1 VKSSRPN
8 LPLLYTLAN
17 MLGRVMLAAKLPIL
31 RLDEQSLSE
40 RAMKQTGLTDFG
52 DPHYREGLLK
62 LLESAERDANL
73 HPLGRLMANDLVTNY
88 LVQRLRLMET
98 RKREPEI
105 FSQPLVPP
113 LIVTGFARSG
123 TTFLH
128 RMLALDPAHRGI
140 PHWMLVRPFARK
152 NENDADIERRMAETE
167 RALRIWQPMLPG
179 LDSIH
184 YTRADSAEECI
195 LALGLTFNSIFFGTI
210 MPVYGYV
217 DWYMQQSETLQ
228 KYQEYRWLLQV
239 YQTQEP
245 GRRLTLKAPA
255 HAGNLAALLNAMPEA
270 MVVQTDRDPVPCV
283 SSTCSLLYTFYL
295 SMTYE
300 VDVRRMARMIL
311 RLFEVM
317 GQRNL
322 AFREANPGVVHEVM
336 YDSLV
341 SDPFETVRRIYSHF
355 DLPWTDAYAS
365 KLEEFIRNHPKDK
378 HGKHE
383 YAAADFELTED
394 EIADRLQFYYERRKR
409 ESS

>member
-1 VKSSRPN
+1 MKSSRSN
-8 LPLLYTLAN
+8 LSLPYTLAN
-17 MLGRVMLAAKLPIL
+17 ALGRVLVAARVPIM
-31 RLDEQSLSE
+31 RLDEQSLCE
-40 RAMKQTGLTDFG
+40 RAMRQTGLTDFG
-52 DPHYREGLLK
+52 DPRYREGLVQ
-62 LLESAERDANL
+62 LLESVERDANL

-98 RKREPEI
+98 RRRAPEL

-128 RMLALDPAHRGI
+128 RMLALDQGHRGI
-140 PHWMLVRPFARK
+140 PHWMLVRPFAK
-152 NENDADIERRMAETE
+152 KAENDADVERRIAETE
-167 RALRIWQPMLPG
+167 RALRIWRPMLPG

-195 LALGLTFNSIFFGTI
+195 LALCLTFNSVFFGVI
-210 MPVYGYV
+210 MPVYSYM
-217 DWYMQQSETLQ
+217 DWCMRQSETLQ
-228 KYQEYRWLLQV
+228 KYREYRWLLQV
-239 YQTQEP
+239 YQAQEP

-255 HAGNLAALLNAMPEA
+255 HAGNLASLLDAIPEA

-295 SMTYE
+295 SMTKAL
-300 VDVRRMARMIL
+300 DVQRMARMIL

-322 AFREANPGVVHEVM
+322 AFRESHPGVVHDVT

-341 SDPFETVRRIYSHF
+341 SEPLETVRRIYSRF

-365 KLEEFIRNHPKDK
+365 RLEQFIQNHPKDK
-378 HGKHE
+378 HGKHQ
-383 YAAADFELTED
+383 YAASDFGLTED
-394 EIADRLQFYYERRKR
+394 EIVDRLQFYYERRKP
-409 ESS
+409 ESP